1 VATGTAVAGQYYNV
15 ATATDAVDGDGNPLG
30 IQPDPATDESW
41 YLAGET
47 GLTVVKLT
55 NGEDVTSA
63 PGPMVEPGSAV
74 TWTYRV
80 TNTGGLDLTDVLVV
94 DVDSSSNEVFRY
106 TIPMLPAGATVE
118 LTATG
123 TAIAGQYENTVIATA
138 ENPLDPGTELQAA
151 DTSWHYGCGRDR
163 AAEAGVDRL

>member
-1 VATGTAVAGQYYNV
+1 MGYDLSAEACVATVLPPGVKWTG
-15 ATATDAVDGDGNPLG
+15 ATP
-30 IQPDPATDESW
+30 
-41 YLAGET
+41 
-47 GLTVVKLT
+47 TVV
-55 NGEDVTSA
+55 NSQVPPGFA
-63 PGPMVEPGSAV
+63 PP
-74 TWTYRV
+74 
-80 TNTGGLDLTDVLVV
+80 
-94 DVDSSSNEVFRY
+94 
-106 TIPMLPAGATVE
+106 LPAGATVE